1 MRTQRRTARM
11 HTVSPEPGMRS
22 ARRTLQ
28 AALISALLFT
38 VQSCTF
44 APDLSRF
51 AACDAS
57 GGCPTGTYCLTDVN
71 RCLPACGEGR
81 QCDPPISGEDEDAGT
96 ERDGGTTPDAGE
108 ADAGTV
114 DAGTADAGTE
124 PDAGTTPDAGPAALS
139 LESTLLL
146 GGTETVYYSE
156 QLQAR
161 GGTPPYTF
169 NATTQLPA
177 GFSLGTGGLLT
188 GIPTRAGDVFFPV
201 EVTDESTPKK
211 RASGSLRLSVRSV
224 LRLAGPAPLAD
235 APRNNPYTETVS
247 ATGGKA
253 PYLFALAPEQSLPS
267 GLTLSANGGFTGTTI
282 QEGLR
287 TFTLVVTDNDTPP
300 QSTTR
305 TLSIA
310 LADVTAF
317 VKLLSRGVPDGRVG
331 SDYAYVFQTISG
343 TNSFTWSI
351 KDGALPP
358 GILLDTKKGILS
370 GKPTAAGDFT
380 FMLGVQ
386 DLLSNTQQSY
396 TLHVD

>member
-1 MRTQRRTARM
+1 MT
-11 HTVSPEPGMRS
+11 P
-22 ARRTLQ
+22 ARRRLQ
-28 AALISALLFT
+28 AALISAFLLT

-51 AACDAS
+51 AACDAT

-81 QCDPPISGEDEDAGT
+81 QCAPPISGEDEDAGT
-96 ERDGGTTPDAGE
+96 EQDGGTTPDSGEADAGAVDAGTVDAGTQPDGGTTPDAG
-108 ADAGTV
+108 T
-114 DAGTADAGTE
+114 
-124 PDAGTTPDAGPAALS
+124 AALS
-139 LESTLLL
+139 LESNLLQ
-146 GGTETVYYSE
+146 GGTETVYYAE

-169 NATTQLPA
+169 NAIAQLPA

-188 GIPTRAGDVFFPV
+188 GTPSRAGDVFFPV
-201 EVTDESTPKK
+201 EVTDASTPVK
-211 RASGSLRLSVRSV
+211 RASGSLRLSVRPV

-235 APRNNPYTETVS
+235 APRKNPYTETVS

-253 PYLFALAPEQSLPS
+253 PYRFALVPEQSLPA
-267 GLTLSANGGFTGTTI
+267 GLTLAANGGFEGTTE
-282 QEGLR
+282 QEGLQ
-287 TFTLVVTDNDTPP
+287 TFTVVVTDSDTPP
-300 QSTTR
+300 QSASR

-310 LADVTAF
+310 LSDVTAF

-358 GILLDTKKGILS
+358 GILLDSKKGILS

-380 FMLGVQ
+380 FMLNVQ
-386 DLLSNTQQSY
+386 DLLSSTQQGY